1 MAYAKVRTDN
11 LTGTV
16 FGGDLVSVKYQ
27 PSSKDTAIENGNF
40 VKVGALISGEREVHT
55 GSTPAANT
63 ALSDIVLI
71 ASPEVDKAVS
81 GNTIGEFK
89 NRAGDILR
97 GYKLV
102 RGYFSVTKEALD
114 AAAAAIEVGDIV
126 ELQAGTKGKVV
137 KSLTDNST
145 KIGTVEAI
153 EGEWI
158 VIKIA

>member
-1 MAYAKVRTDN
+1 MAHAKVRTDN

-27 PSSKDTAIENGNF
+27 PSGKDTEIDNGNF
-40 VKVGALISGEREVHT
+40 IKVGALISGEREVHT

-71 ASPEVDKAVS
+71 ASPEVDKTVS
-81 GNTIGEFK
+81 SNTLGEFENK
-89 NRAGDILR
+89 AGDILR

-102 RGYFSVTKEALD
+102 RGYFSVTAEALD
-114 AAAAAIEVGDIV
+114 AADAIAVGDIV
-126 ELQAGTKGKVV
+126 ELQAGTKGNVV
-137 KSLTDNST
+137 KTLTSGST
-145 KIGTVEAI
+145 KVGTVEAI
-153 EGEWI
+153 EGDWI

>member
-71 ASPEVDKAVS
+71 ASPTVS
-81 GNTIGEFK
+81 SNTIGEFK

-102 RGYFSVTKEALD
+102 RGYFSVTKEALN
-114 AAAAAIEVGDIV
+114 AAAAIAVGDIV
-126 ELQAGTKGKVV
+126 ELQAGTKGNVV
-137 KSLTDNST
+137 KTLTEGST
-145 KIGTVEAI
+145 KVGTVEAI
-153 EGEWI
+153 EGDWI

>member
-1 MAYAKVRTDN
+1 MVHAKVRTDN

-27 PSSKDTAIENGNF
+27 PSGKDTEIDNGNF
-40 VKVGALISGEREVHT
+40 VKVGALI
-55 GSTPAANT
+55 PAANT

-71 ASPEVDKAVS
+71 ASPEVDKTVS
-81 GNTIGEFK
+81 SNTLGEFE

-114 AAAAAIEVGDIV
+114 AAAAIEVGDIV
-126 ELQAGTKGKVV
+126 ELQAGTKGNVV
-137 KSLTDNST
+137 KTLTSGST
-145 KIGTVEAI
+145 KVGTVEAI
-153 EGEWI
+153 EGDWI

>member
-55 GSTPAANT
+55 GSSPAANT

-71 ASPEVDKAVS
+71 ASSEVDKTVS
-81 GNTIGEFK
+81 SNTLGEFENK
-89 NRAGDILR
+89 AGDILR

-102 RGYFSVTKEALD
+102 RGYFSVTAEALD
-114 AAAAAIEVGDIV
+114 AAAAIAVGDIV

-137 KSLTDNST
+137 KTLTEGST
-145 KIGTVEAI
+145 KDGTVEPI
-153 EGEWI
+153 EGDWI

>member
-40 VKVGALISGEREVHT
+40 VKVGALMTGEREIYIGGAV
-55 GSTPAANT
+55 AANDKID
-63 ALSDIVLI
+63 DIVLI

-114 AAAAAIEVGDIV
+114 AAAAIEVGDIV

-137 KSLTDNST
+137 KSPTESST

>member
-27 PSSKDTAIENGNF
+27 PSSTDTAIENGNF

-71 ASPEVDKAVS
+71 ASPEVDKTVS
-81 GNTIGEFK
+81 SNTLGEFENK
-89 NRAGDILR
+89 AGDILR

-102 RGYFSVTKEALD
+102 RGYFSVTAEALD
-114 AAAAAIEVGDIV
+114 AAAAIAVGDIV
-126 ELQAGTKGKVV
+126 ELQAGTKGNVV
-137 KSLTDNST
+137 KTLTEGST
-145 KIGTVEAI
+145 KVGTVEAI
-153 EGEWI
+153 EGDWI

>member
-27 PSSKDTAIENGNF
+27 PSSEDTAIENGNF
-40 VKVGALISGEREVHT
+40 VEVGALIPGEREVHT

-71 ASPEVDKAVS
+71 ASPEVDKTVS
-81 GNTIGEFK
+81 SNTLGEFENK
-89 NRAGDILR
+89 AGDILR

-102 RGYFSVTKEALD
+102 RGYFSVTTEALD
-114 AAAAAIEVGDIV
+114 AADAIAVGDIV

-137 KSLTDNST
+137 KTLTPDST
-145 KIGTVEAI
+145 KVGTVEAI
-153 EGEWI
+153 EGDWI

>member
-71 ASPEVDKAVS
+71 ASPEVDKTVS
-81 GNTIGEFK
+81 GNTVGEFK
-89 NRAGDILR
+89 NRDGDILR

-114 AAAAAIEVGDIV
+114 AAAAIEVGDIV

-137 KSLTDNST
+137 KSLTENST

>member
-71 ASPEVDKAVS
+71 ASPEVDKTVS
-81 GNTIGEFK
+81 GNTLGEFK

-114 AAAAAIEVGDIV
+114 AAAIEVGDIV

-137 KSLTDNST
+137 KSLTENST

>member
-1 MAYAKVRTDN
+1 MVHAKVRTDN

-27 PSSKDTAIENGNF
+27 PGGKDTEIDNGNF
-40 VKVGALISGEREVHT
+40 VEVGALISGEREVHT

-71 ASPEVDKAVS
+71 ASPEVDKTVS
-81 GNTIGEFK
+81 SNTLGEFENK
-89 NRAGDILR
+89 AGDILR

-102 RGYFSVTKEALD
+102 RGYFSVTAEALD
-114 AAAAAIEVGDIV
+114 AVAAIAVGDIV
-126 ELQAGTKGKVV
+126 ELQAGTKGNVV
-137 KSLTDNST
+137 KTLTSGST
-145 KIGTVEAI
+145 KVGTVEAI
-153 EGEWI
+153 EGDWI

>member
-1 MAYAKVRTDN
+1 MVHAKVRTDN

-27 PSSKDTAIENGNF
+27 PSGKDTEIDNGNF

-71 ASPEVDKAVS
+71 ASPEVDKTVS
-81 GNTIGEFK
+81 SNTLGEFENK
-89 NRAGDILR
+89 AGDILR

-102 RGYFSVTKEALD
+102 RGYFSVTAEALD
-114 AAAAAIEVGDIV
+114 AADAIAVGDIV
-126 ELQAGTKGKVV
+126 ELQAGTKGNVV
-137 KSLTDNST
+137 KTLTSGST
-145 KIGTVEAI
+145 KVGTVEAI
-153 EGEWI
+153 EGDWI